1 VVHAL
6 LASIPSPSR
15 NTFEL
20 GPLTIRFYGLML
32 VLGILAAVFIAAR
45 RWEAKGG
52 DRDLA
57 YRVSMWGVVWG
68 IIGARLYHVITSWD
82 EVPDEWWGVFAVW
95 KGGLGIWGGVAL
107 GALAGA
113 IVARRHGA
121 NVPLLADAFAP
132 AIMVAQVIGRLGNY
146 FNQELFGRPTGLPW
160 GLEIDADNRPDE
172 YAAAETFHPMFLYEM
187 LWNAIGAG
195 FLVWLDRK
203 RLLRPGGIF
212 WIYVMWYALG
222 RAAWAEPLRI
232 DPSHH
237 FGGMRLNGWIAIGVF
252 LAGLAGLLYSQRRR
266 ATPPGSDATGVRV
279 SG

>member
-1 VVHAL
+1 VHAL
-6 LASIPSPSR
+6 LASIPSPSE
-15 NTFEL
+15 NTFDL

-32 VLGILAAVFIAAR
+32 VLGILAAVFIGSR

-107 GALAGA
+107 GVLAGA

-121 NVPLLADAFAP
+121 NVSLLADAFAP

-160 GLEIDADNRPDE
+160 GLEIDADNRPAE
-172 YAAAETFHPMFLYEM
+172 HAAEETFHPLFMYEM

-203 RLLRPGGIF
+203 RWLKPGGIF
-212 WIYVMWYALG
+212 WIYVMWYSLG

-237 FGGMRLNGWIAIGVF
+237 ILGMRLNGWIAIGLF
-252 LAGLAGLLYSQRRR
+252 FAGLAGLLYSQRGRS
-266 ATPPGSDATGVRV
+266 TPSGEVPGVRV